1 MIDEQHA
8 AAVLYGGGAPSATA
22 KGTPT
27 PRTDAPAMSDGVAAT
42 ALYGEPKPDP
52 AAEAVAEAEETHK
65 NLRDVEEA
73 EAAERARLE
82 STYGSAMRTAR
93 SELADRAGFDLEVAR
108 ADAEAAGR
116 LFDQHGVTSD
126 DAQHLTEIAVSAT
139 VNGVSE
145 EQLTTWRAQAH
156 DVLRAEFG
164 ETARTALEDAKA
176 LVASDPK
183 LKSYL
188 HTTGLGDHPQV
199 VRVVA
204 NRARQLRLA
213 GRLK

>member
-139 VNGVSE
+139 VNGVRKPTVVVWSS
-145 EQLTTWRAQAH
+145 
-156 DVLRAEFG
+156 LRCLS
-164 ETARTALEDAKA
+164 AR
-176 LVASDPK
+176 K
-183 LKSYL
+183 LKVVEPSSRNERAICVL
-188 HTTGLGDHPQV
+188 SFCVRSRLGTATRPSTAIMASNWPRNRIHTT
-199 VRVVA
+199 
-204 NRARQLRLA
+204 
-213 GRLK
+213 